1 MLCLSSTLDSIKLSK
16 SKYNKNYT
24 FIITI
29 CLLSSML
36 YTKTNYKTKWKVEY
50 GSLLW
55 ESGITNV
62 LTYSGKHF
70 INSV

>member
-1 MLCLSSTLDSIKLSK
+1 MLCLSSTLDSLKLSK

-24 FIITI
+24 CIIPI
-29 CLLSSML
+29 FLILSML

-70 INSV
+70 KNSV